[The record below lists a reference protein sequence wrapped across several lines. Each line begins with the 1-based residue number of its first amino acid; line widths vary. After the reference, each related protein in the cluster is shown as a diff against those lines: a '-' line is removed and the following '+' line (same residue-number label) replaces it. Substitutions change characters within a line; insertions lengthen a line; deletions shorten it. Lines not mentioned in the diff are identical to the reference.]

1 MKEVK
6 KEIREES
13 QLFLG
18 YDIAVPKTFDS
29 QQHRNPGKS
38 DSWKFKSNRA
48 LLTESFVSVTVQ
60 VLVKDRSSTT

>member
-18 YDIAVPKTFDS
+18 YDITVPKTFDS

-48 LLTESFVSVTVQ
+48 LLIGPFVSVTVQ
-60 VLVKDRSSTT
+60 ALVKDS